1 MCSESKWQIK
11 VPKWKK
17 SKNNIKH
24 LYCRLLAGTY
34 LYYSFMSWEFTRN
47 HFAFEELTV
56 IAREKNEK
64 VFIFLVPSDPRKL
77 GYYLLTTCIKADN
90 SLSQNSCNMSFLKE
104 CSVPWTTPKCS
115 FLHLNSARDLLSVS
129 FPSHPC
135 LLWLWG
141 GLVQLRICLRCVWNP
156 QIYIEE
162 AAQAKIVHV
171 KSFKNTANY

>member
-1 MCSESKWQIK
+1 MRIY
-11 VPKWKK
+11 KK
-17 SKNNIKH
+17 SLCFWGVDSDSKRKKWESFHFPSPIRPQKTG
-24 LYCRLLAGTY
+24 LLSA
-34 LYYSFMSWEFTRN
+34 N
-47 HFAFEELTV
+47 HF
-56 IAREKNEK
+56 
-64 VFIFLVPSDPRKL
+64 
-77 GYYLLTTCIKADN
+77 IKADN